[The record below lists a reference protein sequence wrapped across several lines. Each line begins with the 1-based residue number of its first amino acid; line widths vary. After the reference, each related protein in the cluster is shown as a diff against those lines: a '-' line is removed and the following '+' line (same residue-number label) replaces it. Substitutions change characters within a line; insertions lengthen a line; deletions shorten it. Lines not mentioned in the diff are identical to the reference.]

1 MGRSAP
7 RARPARAPPPPQVQP
22 YDVIVCDLRMP
33 ERDGPA
39 FSAILTRQ
47 YPALRQRVIVLTGDP
62 GGDASRTVLTPSG
75 RPWLRQPSPMT
86 TIRHAMQD
94 VLQAAPPAEAWHAPG
109 LLGGLR
115 EWESLL
121 APPCPPARGVRDMV
135 YGF

>member
-22 YDVIVCDLRMP
+22 YDVIVCDLRRP

-39 FSAILTRQ
+39 FSAILTQ
-47 YPALRQRVIVLTGDP
+47 
-62 GGDASRTVLTPSG
+62 SG

-86 TIRHAMQD
+86 TIRHAMQY
-94 VLQAAPPAEAWHAPG
+94 VLQAAPPAEASHAPG

-121 APPCPPARGVRDMV
+121 APP
-135 YGF
+135 

>member
-22 YDVIVCDLRMP
+22 YDVIVCDLRRP

-47 YPALRQRVIVLTGDP
+47 YPALRPRVIVLTGDP
-62 GGDASRTVLTPSG
+62 GGDASRTFLTQSG

-86 TIRHAMQD
+86 TIRHAMQY
-94 VLQAAPPAEAWHAPG
+94 VLQAAPPAEASHAPG

-121 APPCPPARGVRDMV
+121 SPS
-135 YGF
+135 